1 MPRLRQPLRLLVTAG
16 PTREPIDA
24 VRFISNYSTGYLGAL
39 LAGEALRRGHRV
51 TVICGPITEAMPRRA
66 CCVRITTAAEL
77 ASALR
82 RHAPSADAI
91 IMAAA
96 VADFRPA
103 RLARAKLVRRGLVQL
118 RLEPTPD
125 VIGGLRRRAGQVVV
139 GFALETSQP
148 LKRAGRKLRE
158 KRLDLIV
165 AQQAAPR
172 RPGAGSP
179 FGRSRVQA
187 WMLARPVAAAAAGS
201 RLHVTR
207 LGRISKSR
215 LARVLLD
222 KIEAVW
228 YGQAGSHAH
237 TASS

>member
-1 MPRLRQPLRLLVTAG
+1 MPRMRRPLRLLVTAG

-39 LAGEALRRGHRV
+39 LAGAALRRGHQV

-66 CCVRITTAAEL
+66 RCVRIATAAEL
-77 ASALR
+77 ASAVR
-82 RHAPSADAI
+82 REAPGADAI

-103 RLARAKLVRRGLVQL
+103 KLARGKLVRRGLVRL

-125 VIGGLRRRAGQVVV
+125 VIGGLRRRAGQVVA
-139 GFALETSQP
+139 GFALETGQP
-148 LKRAGRKLRE
+148 LKRAARKLRE

-165 AQQAAPR
+165 AQQAASGK
-172 RPGAGSP
+172 PGAGSP

-187 WMLARPVAAAAAGS
+187 WMLARPAVAGR
-201 RLHVTR
+201 RLSVTR
-207 LGRISKSR
+207 LGRISKPR

-228 YGQAGSHAH
+228 YGQPESNAHA
-237 TASS
+237 ASS